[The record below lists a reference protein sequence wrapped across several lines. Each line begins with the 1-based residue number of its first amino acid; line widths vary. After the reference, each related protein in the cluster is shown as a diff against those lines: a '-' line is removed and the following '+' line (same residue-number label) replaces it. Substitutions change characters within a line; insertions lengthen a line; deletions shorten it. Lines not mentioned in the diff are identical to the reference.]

1 MNFSNL
7 LEPWVQNSEFNLK
20 NDITVQ
26 GLALDSRDVAPGY
39 VFFACLGEHVN
50 GVRFIDDAI
59 AQGAVAILV
68 EGETVRVDW
77 KDDVPL
83 VYLPNLYEKAGLIAA
98 RFFDEPSHAMQV
110 IGVTGTNG
118 KTSVCYMLAQV
129 LSALGKK
136 TCLIGTLGN
145 GEIHALEKTAFTT
158 PDPIALQ
165 YQLAAF
171 RDAQV
176 DVVVMEV
183 SSHALSQGRVNGV
196 AFDYAVF
203 TNLSRDHLDYYKTIE
218 TYAEVKR
225 TLFDFPTLKAAI
237 LNVDDPYGAAWC
249 QSLEGKLPVFPYSLD
264 KTMTELHFSPLGM
277 QVKFA
282 INNESIALDLPLL
295 GRFNLYNVLA
305 VMTVLQ
311 AMQVDLLSMIK
322 PLEAI
327 KPVPGRMEIVKAEGS
342 PTVIIDFA
350 HTPDALEKALRAVR
364 DHSDGELVCVFGC
377 GGDRDTGKRSMMGK
391 IGGQCADQVL
401 ITSDNPRSENPLHI
415 AQAILKGV
423 KNKRKANIELSRLRA
438 INKAVTGAS
447 ENAMVLIAGKGHETT
462 QVIGK
467 KTIPFSDIEIVRQV
481 IERKG
486 K

>member
-1 MNFSNL
+1 MVNFMNFSNL

-203 TNLSRDHLDYYKTIE
+203 TNLSRDH
-218 TYAEVKR
+218 
-225 TLFDFPTLKAAI
+225 
-237 LNVDDPYGAAWC
+237 
-249 QSLEGKLPVFPYSLD
+249 
-264 KTMTELHFSPLGM
+264 
-277 QVKFA
+277 
-282 INNESIALDLPLL
+282 
-295 GRFNLYNVLA
+295 
-305 VMTVLQ
+305 
-311 AMQVDLLSMIK
+311 
-322 PLEAI
+322 
-327 KPVPGRMEIVKAEGS
+327 
-342 PTVIIDFA
+342 
-350 HTPDALEKALRAVR
+350 
-364 DHSDGELVCVFGC
+364 
-377 GGDRDTGKRSMMGK
+377 
-391 IGGQCADQVL
+391 
-401 ITSDNPRSENPLHI
+401 
-415 AQAILKGV
+415 
-423 KNKRKANIELSRLRA
+423 
-438 INKAVTGAS
+438 
-447 ENAMVLIAGKGHETT
+447 
-462 QVIGK
+462 
-467 KTIPFSDIEIVRQV
+467 
-481 IERKG
+481 
-486 K
+486 